1 MLRKRAGQVRAGQED
16 AERGAVAA
24 VSVEVFIDPEGRV
37 TVDGAPFPLPDGEPV
52 NVAVLDT
59 MQRRARTGGGPVEA
73 TIVDRRAGY
82 ATRVE
87 VTADGSSRIVR
98 HEKYRELT
106 EMESPPTEGPGPADS
121 GPGEQ
126 RPDGQRPDEPPSV
139 RLSLVPGTSSD
150 ALPGEGAP
158 STEVGTPVLVPDD
171 LADLVARIG
180 DAIDTG
186 ARERAAALAFRL
198 REHTARTFGAEHPYS
213 LETRALEAYV
223 AYRGG
228 NYAAAT
234 LTCLELAEIRH
245 RQGDPRAH
253 EDLLRAVAVWRL
265 IDDLPSAVGH
275 GRTLL
280 TTWSRLAAEGRVA
293 AGDAELVRG
302 VDRRIRALAA
312 EAAMSETGVA

>member
-1 MLRKRAGQVRAGQED
+1 MLRKRVGQGRDGQED
-16 AERGAVAA
+16 AERGAV
-24 VSVEVFIDPEGRV
+24 VSVEVFIDPDGRV
-37 TVDGAPFPLPDGEPV
+37 TVDGVPFPVPDGEPV

-59 MQRRARTGGGPVEA
+59 MQRRARAGGGPVEA

-98 HEKYRELT
+98 HERYRELT
-106 EMESPPTEGPGPADS
+106 GTESPPTAGPGSADS
-121 GPGEQ
+121 VPDER
-126 RPDGQRPDEPPSV
+126 RPAEPPSAG
-139 RLSLVPGTSSD
+139 LSLVPGPSPD
-150 ALPGEGAP
+150 APPGEGTPATG
-158 STEVGTPVLVPDD
+158 SGTPVLVPDE

-180 DAIDTG
+180 NAIDTG

-198 REHTARTFGAEHPYS
+198 REHTARTFGAEHPYT
-213 LETRALEAYV
+213 LEAWALEAYAV
-223 AYRGG
+223 YKGG
-228 NYAAAT
+228 NHAAAT
-234 LTCLELAEIRH
+234 LTCLELAKTRH

-265 IDDLPSAVGH
+265 IDDLPSAVEH

-302 VDRRIRALAA
+302 VDRRIRALAT